1 MLDMQLHV
9 NRKSHTF
16 LQLHVKLLRVKRK
29 KKASEMTVL
38 EHMQSIAALGGRAR
52 AAKLSAEAQSAI
64 GRKAGLV
71 GGRAR
76 AQKLGA
82 AKRRAIAQKA
92 AKTRWGKK

>member
-1 MLDMQLHV
+1 M
-9 NRKSHTF
+9 
-16 LQLHVKLLRVKRK
+16 KRK
-29 KKASEMTVL
+29 EASQITLQDHL
-38 EHMQSIAALGGRAR
+38 ESIAALGGRAR
-52 AAKLSAEAQSAI
+52 AAKLSAEEQSAI

-92 AKTRWGKK
+92 AKARWGNKEP